1 MFSSTGHRPRTEQ
14 QCAAPTR
21 KQLGDAPV
29 AGLVDEEGQRRE
41 RRRRQEQNGAAREG
55 VLQRPAHVQLHV
67 ERPVH
72 VHRVRRH
79 QRHGEQRAVD
89 DPLGDGVQ
97 RRRGDDT
104 MRQRRELRGEL
115 EDEDGRA
122 PQREPRREQPHPAP
136 LLEARVAGVPD
147 PVPERRGRERQHHGP
162 ERAARP
168 LVPQERHDAA
178 PRLALGR
185 GREQG
190 DIRPEEHR
198 ADSGREAAHTERQER
213 HRTERGRLRKGAE
226 KGPVGVRQ
234 ERGARQ
240 CGEAMGERAER
251 RQGDRGPREE
261 SVRERGGGENET
273 ERQQAGA
280 AVAPAAKRQMRGAR
294 REEYEQRE
302 QEPAGGRSGPRS
314 GGYKEHRGD
323 GGHHLERS
331 HPRYS
336 ADEQPSGEI
345 YRRSQGRF
353 MQNTPLINA
362 HSGRVAAIRS
372 QTSCCCAV
380 SSWAV

>member
-1 MFSSTGHRPRTEQ
+1 M
-14 QCAAPTR
+14 
-21 KQLGDAPV
+21 
-29 AGLVDEEGQRRE
+29 
-41 RRRRQEQNGAAREG
+41 
-55 VLQRPAHVQLHV
+55 
-67 ERPVH
+67 
-72 VHRVRRH
+72 
-79 QRHGEQRAVD
+79 
-89 DPLGDGVQ
+89 
-97 RRRGDDT
+97 
-104 MRQRRELRGEL
+104 
-115 EDEDGRA
+115 
-122 PQREPRREQPHPAP
+122 
-136 LLEARVAGVPD
+136 
-147 PVPERRGRERQHHGP
+147 
-162 ERAARP
+162 
-168 LVPQERHDAA
+168 PQERHDAA

-198 ADSGREAAHTERQER
+198 ADSGREAAHTDRQER

-280 AVAPAAKRQMRGAR
+280 AVAPAAERQMRGAR

-314 GGYKEHRGD
+314 REYEEHRGD

-331 HPRYS
+331 HPRYG
-336 ADEQPSGEI
+336 ADEQPSSEI
-345 YRRSQGRF
+345 YRC
-353 MQNTPLINA
+353 QNFANPFGGDA
-362 HSGRVAAIRS
+362 YVSGFASKMTVDSHHLLLFFREDATNDPIEACS
-372 QTSCCCAV
+372 GM
-380 SSWAV
+380 